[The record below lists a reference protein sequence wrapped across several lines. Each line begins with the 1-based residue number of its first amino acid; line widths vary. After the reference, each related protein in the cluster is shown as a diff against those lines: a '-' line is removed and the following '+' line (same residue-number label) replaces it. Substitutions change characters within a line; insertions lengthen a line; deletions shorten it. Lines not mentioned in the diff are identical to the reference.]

1 MTAFGSV
8 TICAS
13 LHFLKLS
20 LHFAV
25 VGCASHEGCR
35 LPLNLRAPPSMTGWP
50 KLNGD
55 DLPPSLREHYTRFI
69 ATTEQSAPLQRI
81 GTFSLTFSLADGV
94 ACAFSLRIAGKV
106 LTFRT
111 RA

>member
-1 MTAFGSV
+1 
-8 TICAS
+8 
-13 LHFLKLS
+13 
-20 LHFAV
+20 
-25 VGCASHEGCR
+25 
-35 LPLNLRAPPSMTGWP
+35 MTGWP

-55 DLPPSLREHYTRFI
+55 DLPPSLREHYTRFV
-69 ATTEQSAPLQRI
+69 ATTEQSAPLLRI
-81 GTFSLTFSLADGV
+81 AAGA

>member
-1 MTAFGSV
+1 
-8 TICAS
+8 
-13 LHFLKLS
+13 
-20 LHFAV
+20 
-25 VGCASHEGCR
+25 
-35 LPLNLRAPPSMTGWP
+35 MTGWP

-55 DLPPSLREHYTRFI
+55 DLPPSLREHYTRFV

-81 GTFSLTFSLADGV
+81 GTFGLADG
-94 ACAFSLRIAGKV
+94 ATCAFSLRIAGKV